1 VAMRDILSLDENSEE
16 YDELLENYEENIDQ
30 VKQRISETKEMIEKN
45 RENWEET
52 RDSQSGRTVFEFLR
66 LLKTILMSGLRKAA
80 R

>member
-30 VKQRISETKEMIEKN
+30 VKQRISETKEMIEKKQ
-45 RENWEET
+45 ENWEET
-52 RDSQSGRTVFEFLR
+52 RDSQSGRTVFEFFASFEND
-66 LLKTILMSGLRKAA
+66 LMSGLRKAA